1 MHSVDPTLH
10 STRVEER
17 SVKRGDIDP
26 LTGTI
31 GLGVGSCLDS
41 RGIRNL
47 GIDDMPYFVILTA
60 RYLSKF

>member
-1 MHSVDPTLH
+1 MDSSDPTLH

-17 SVKRGDIDP
+17 SVEGGDIDH

-31 GLGVGSCLDS
+31 GFGSCLES

-60 RYLSKF
+60 RYLSEF

>member
-1 MHSVDPTLH
+1 MHSSNPTLH

-17 SVKRGDIDP
+17 SVKSGDIDH

-31 GLGVGSCLDS
+31 GFGSCLDS

-60 RYLSKF
+60 RYLSEF